1 MLFAQPGAW
10 RANRFQLWSTD
21 RMQPPLIN
29 LVFLGCGGITRAH
42 SRTLRRFRSDVRCFY
57 ASRDPSRAA
66 AMSRRFAGA
75 GSFQSYAAALVDDR
89 VSTVFV
95 ATPPDSHLQLTL
107 AALEHGK
114 HAIVE
119 KPAFLRAADVALVR
133 AAEARSGRRVLV
145 AENYCY
151 KPLARA
157 LQQIIRSGVLGE
169 IRFLELNAVKYQ
181 APGGWRADPMVAGGG
196 ALFEGGIHWIDLLAN
211 LGLRIEA
218 VHGFRPGDWSAR
230 ERSMLVIAEYE
241 EGAVGTLT
249 HSWEIPSPLR
259 GLRFSHIYGTRGS
272 VTFESNGLVIFITGE
287 CRRVMV
293 PGLRDIKGYQA
304 MFRNFLAVLQT
315 GTEPLMSLD
324 RAQRGLELIES
335 AYCNVMP
342 RPELEAVS

>member
-1 MLFAQPGAW
+1 M
-10 RANRFQLWSTD
+10 RH
-21 RMQPPLIN
+21 PLIN
-29 LVFLGCGGITRAH
+29 LAFLGCGGITRTH
-42 SRTLRRFRSDVRCFY
+42 SRTLRRLRSDVRCFY
-57 ASRDPSRAA
+57 ASRDPARAA

-75 GSFQSYAAALVDDR
+75 GSFESYAAALADDR
-89 VSTVFV
+89 VSTVLV
-95 ATPPDSHLQLTL
+95 ATPPDSHLQLIL

-119 KPAFLRAADVALVR
+119 KPALLRAADFALVR
-133 AAEARSGRRVLV
+133 AAEASSGCRVLV

-151 KPLARA
+151 KPLART

-169 IRFLELNAVKYQ
+169 IRFLDLNAVKYQ
-181 APGGWRADPMVAGGG
+181 ADRGWRADPVLAGGG
-196 ALFEGGIHWIDLLAN
+196 ALFEGGVHWIDLLDN

-218 VHGFRPGDWSAR
+218 VHGFRPGDWCAG
-230 ERSMLVIAEYE
+230 ERSMLVVAEYE

-272 VTFESNGLVIFITGE
+272 VSFESNGLVLFITGE
-287 CRRVMV
+287 RRRVMF
-293 PGLRDIKGYQA
+293 PGLRDINGYQA
-304 MFRNFLAVLQT
+304 MFRDFLAVLQM
-315 GTEPLMSLD
+315 GTEPVMSLE

-342 RPELEAVS
+342 RPELETIS